1 MDLKKIAPLFEGWEE
16 TMVWSCLQGCMGY
29 AIVDHEETPR
39 AAQLVVGDF
48 CFFAGEPQDEWIRQ
62 PGAPILVPRDAVW
75 AQRME
80 AVLGY
85 AAEKRLRYAICKEP
99 DRLNRKTLQR
109 FAQSLQPPFS
119 LRRFDRDL
127 YEQAMAESW
136 SRDFCSLFRD
146 FADFQ
151 CRGLGVGVVL
161 DGKLVAGAS
170 SYSVYCGGIEIQI
183 ETHSAYRRKGLAT
196 ACGAALILDCL
207 DQGRYPS
214 WDAHDL
220 RSVALAEKLGY
231 RRGDPYWVYVLRD
244 DPKI

>member
-1 MDLKKIAPLFEGWEE
+1 
-16 TMVWSCLQGCMGY
+16 
-29 AIVDHEETPR
+29 
-39 AAQLVVGDF
+39 
-48 CFFAGEPQDEWIRQ
+48 
-62 PGAPILVPRDAVW
+62 
-75 AQRME
+75 ME
-80 AVLGY
+80 VVLGD
-85 AAEKRLRYAICKEP
+85 AAEKKLRYAIRKEP
-99 DRLNRKTLQR
+99 DRFHRETLQR
-109 FAQSLQPPFS
+109 FVQSLQPPFS
-119 LRRFDRDL
+119 LRRFDQDL
-127 YEQAMAESW
+127 YKQAMAENW

-151 CRGLGVGVVL
+151 RRGLGVGVVL

-183 ETHSAYRRKGLAT
+183 ETHRAYRRQGLAT

-231 RRGDPYWVYVLRD
+231 RRGAPYWVYVLRD
-244 DPKI
+244 I